1 MQYVD
6 IFTNKNKT
14 EEHLKTIYI
23 PINNTTLIIL
33 IFINIMSLPHVVTER
48 ANAIKLFPAHRA
60 VETAVALLEV
70 HAADMPARIC
80 DDCEGHAAY

>member
-1 MQYVD
+1 
-6 IFTNKNKT
+6 
-14 EEHLKTIYI
+14 
-23 PINNTTLIIL
+23 
-33 IFINIMSLPHVVTER
+33 MSLPHVVTER